1 MEPLAVAGEGRAT
14 AKTALLVLR
23 VAGLR
28 LWFDARGAGLW
39 LAAPSGYSQFLDLD
53 ASEAGRSSPGLAS
66 EASGCLVLR
75 VRSALPPPVSAWGEC
90 LCRTKIWELWLD
102 EAGRYVFYAPRQSP
116 PRRALIEPDF
126 SSGEVVGEFAGDGE
140 GLYPLQG
147 LDNVILSNWLASLGD
162 VILHAS
168 GVALDGKGYAFVGPA
183 GVGKSTLAAHLAQRH
198 GALVLGEDQVV
209 LRYLGGRFWIYGT
222 PWHLN
227 PAMCSPQGAPL
238 ESLFF
243 LERTGRA
250 RVAPCAPVDAVA
262 RLLQTAFVPYYNR
275 AGVARIL
282 DRAALLAEQ
291 VPLRTLSYCLG
302 DDVAGLIL
310 KTR

>member
-1 MEPLAVAGEGRAT
+1 LAVPPGHAQFLARET
-14 AKTALLVLR
+14 SE
-23 VAGLR
+23 VAGQ
-28 LWFDARGAGLW
+28 FAAG
-39 LAAPSGYSQFLDLD
+39 P
-53 ASEAGRSSPGLAS
+53 ASEVFD
-66 EASGCLVLR
+66 CLVLR
-75 VRSALPPPVSAWGEC
+75 VRSAPPPIGPGGKS
-90 LCRTKIWELWLD
+90 LLYRTENRELWLD
-102 EAGRYVFYAPRQSP
+102 EAGRYVFCAPRQAP
-116 PRRALIEPDF
+116 PRQAIIEPDF
-126 SSGEVVGEFAGDGE
+126 SSGEIVGEFADDGE

-147 LDNVILSNWLASLGD
+147 LDNVILSNWLASYGD

-168 GVALDGKGYAFVGPA
+168 GVVLDGKGYAFVGPA

-209 LRYLGGRFWIYGT
+209 LRHLGGRFWIYGT

-227 PAMCSPQGAPL
+227 PAMCSPQGIPL

-243 LERTGRA
+243 LERTGSA
-250 RVAPCAPVDAVA
+250 RVAPCASVDGVA

-291 VPLRTLSYCLG
+291 VPLGTLSYCLG

-310 KTR
+310 NTR